1 MRLLVAAFLA
11 IATAISV
18 NALYFQTPPASA
30 ARGAATVA
38 QKIKAPDAIAEAAKA
53 DGAKAL
59 TTSALPD
66 KRPARQEKDAQN
78 ISQAVGS
85 ARPSMIIKAPERQ
98 PVALVRAIQKKLQHF
113 GYKNLPQDGVAGL
126 ETRAAILA
134 AEFEQGLPL
143 SGEPADVVLSA
154 LYFLEASG
162 RTRLPSSDR
171 FERDARLVKDVQD
184 LLAKLGYTSGPI
196 NGQFDAWTRDAIRKF
211 ETDRRLGADG
221 RLTERILLEMVIE
234 KGEPL
239 LSKG

>member
-18 NALYFQTPPASA
+18 NALYFQTPPVSA
-30 ARGAATVA
+30 AREAATVA
-38 QKIKAPDAIAEAAKA
+38 QKLKTPDLIAQAA
-53 DGAKAL
+53 DGSKAL
-59 TTSALPD
+59 TTSALPE

-78 ISQAVGS
+78 ISQAAGS
-85 ARPSMIIKAPERQ
+85 ARPSMIIKAEPQ
-98 PVALVRAIQKKLQHF
+98 PITLVRAIQKKLQHF
-113 GYKNLPQDGVAGL
+113 GYRNLPQDGIAGL

-134 AEFEQGLPL
+134 TEFEQGLPL
-143 SGEPADVVLSA
+143 SGEPADTVLSA

-162 RTRLPSSDR
+162 RTRLPASDR

-196 NGQFDAWTRDAIRKF
+196 SGKFDAWTRDAVRKF
-211 ETDRRLGADG
+211 ENDRRLNADG